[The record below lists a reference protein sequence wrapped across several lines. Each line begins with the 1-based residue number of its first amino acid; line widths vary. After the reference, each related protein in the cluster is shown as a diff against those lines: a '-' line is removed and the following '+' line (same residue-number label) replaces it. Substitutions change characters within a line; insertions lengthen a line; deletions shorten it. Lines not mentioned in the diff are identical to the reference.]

1 MNANIIKN
9 VFAFLLVISAGVV
22 SAAQGDVFTWTG
34 AEDNYWT
41 NKNNWA
47 EGKIP
52 NGMSKAIFD
61 PGEGKTICIDMRNR
75 GWGGTST
82 WPNVYEF
89 RSGNVYF
96 SKYIRYTG
104 DGNTSPG
111 VFYVAEGAKAVISNE
126 LFTANGR
133 ACMKKTGKGDLIC
146 VGKFA
151 INAAIPQVT
160 VEEGLFR
167 YIQGDSQ
174 SLKNVNRVTVKS
186 GATFYPSGGG
196 NTLGEGNLVI
206 AVEKGGIFKASC
218 GGFSYPNTIDHL
230 EGEGTVEQGGSYDY
244 GLKIKGTTAGQA
256 FSGNFSGNIQ
266 VDFMPSDKPV
276 IIGGTETLSTLN
288 LCTLSDNVRF
298 LPSEKPYVISGLRL
312 NQTCGKYTALDTN
325 GNPVSVKVKS
335 KVTISGKDMEL
346 AFDKLYTPEYYGFYW
361 GADNCAITITKG
373 VYCKTPSVL
382 NNIDTTRMLP
392 APEGMVMRVGHE
404 GSAISMIGGELWLKT
419 SDEECQMP
427 KVFDHFGG
435 DLAFFGANPKGICKD
450 AEPSSPAVLNLRGGR
465 VLSDMHGMYQH
476 GAALFPDTNAFR
488 VVVHEKPA
496 VFKAVNHTA
505 SSGEDRIITIARPV
519 ESGITEGKDGGLT
532 IEGGTVFKFPYPVLL
547 NGPFTALDGEILL
560 DNKSDTGTTAAF
572 FGTGDVN
579 FGNVKFRFPDNP
591 ASSKTVKFAT
601 DEGASF
607 CVKGASQFTFKK
619 SSSALSQN
627 VEIGGD
633 LVRTRGGVLF
643 LSEHGCAGG
652 FQSTFKVD
660 KGVELN
666 EALLTKMPILF
677 RDPSAL
683 KHRFAT
689 CDEDGRIVPLT
700 DVATSLDDPNTAKK
714 AVVISSAAELS
725 ADEEK
730 SVAALMID
738 DAKLELNSASKINVG
753 VGEEPAIVVWNKTY
767 ASGKLPKGNGTIDF
781 GAREGVVVIDS
792 RSADYATL
800 PIPFTLAGSGGITFI
815 SAPEKAYKYL
825 KLTGA
830 NTYSGPTTINSI
842 RVEPCTSSAFGLGE
856 VHVGGGER
864 AGGRIYF
871 GTPVTLP
878 NDFFVSGRGINK
890 SVYSDTSGAFVFT
903 TNATLT
909 GSVTLEGETRM
920 TLIDGAR
927 GTISGAVKGV
937 GRLSLY
943 PGDGVLVL
951 AGDNTYTGGTEV
963 VGASLAVTRTG
974 SLGSG
979 DVVLDG
985 GTLVFENTSAMSLT
999 NTVSGIGTIALKGS
1013 APVAFDGNLSNLEAS
1028 LDLCG
1033 TWQTFTEMPP
1043 FSKIVNSHSGKATF
1057 ALASN
1062 LGTVSWPGYA
1072 LEGKVSLAIG
1082 EGTVLDLGGREIEVF
1097 RLEPGAASKIVN
1109 GTVKQI
1115 KPMVGMRVIFR

>member
-61 PGEGKTICIDMRNR
+61 PGEGKTIYVNMKDR

-89 RSGNVYF
+89 KSGNTYF
-96 SKYIRYTG
+96 STYIRYTG
-104 DGNTSPG
+104 SGNTSPG
-111 VFYVAEGAKAVISNE
+111 VFYVAEGATAVVSNE
-126 LFTANGR
+126 LFTASGR

-167 YIQGDSQ
+167 YIQGDSY

-206 AVEKGGIFKASC
+206 AIEKGGLFKASC
-218 GGFSYPNTIDHL
+218 GGYNYPNIIDHL
-230 EGEGTVEQGGSYDY
+230 EGEGTVAQAGTTDY
-244 GLKIKGTTAGQA
+244 GLKIKGTTVGEA
-256 FSGNFSGNIQ
+256 FSGNFSGKIQ
-266 VDFMPSDKPV
+266 VNFMPSDNPV
-276 IIGGTETLSTLN
+276 IIGGTDTLSTLN
-288 LCTLSDNVRF
+288 ACTLSDNVRF
-298 LPSEKPYVISGLRL
+298 LPAEMPYVISNPNL
-312 NQTCGKYTALDTN
+312 NQSGGKYAALDTN
-325 GNPVSVKVKS
+325 GNPVVVAAKS
-335 KVTISGKDMEL
+335 KVNISGNDMEL

-361 GADNCAITITKG
+361 GSNNCAITITKG
-373 VYCKTPSVL
+373 LYCKTPSVL
-382 NNIDTTRMLP
+382 ANIDTTRMLP
-392 APEGMVMRVGHE
+392 SPEGMVMRVGYTN
-404 GSAISMIGGELWLKT
+404 SAISMKGGELWLKT
-419 SDEECQMP
+419 SDTECQMP
-427 KVFDHFGG
+427 KVFDLFGG
-435 DLAFFGANPKGICKD
+435 DLAFYGANAKGICKD
-450 AEPSSPAVLNLRGGR
+450 ATPLSPAVLNIRGGR
-465 VLSDMHGMYQH
+465 VLVDMHGTYRY
-476 GAALFPDTNAFR
+476 GTTLFPGTNAFR
-488 VVVHEKPA
+488 VVVHDKPA

-505 SSGEDRIITIARPV
+505 SSGEDRTIDIARPI
-519 ESGITEGKDGGLT
+519 ESGVEEGKDGGLT
-532 IEGGTVFKFPYPVLL
+532 LEGAPVFKFRYPVLL

-560 DNKSDTGTTAAF
+560 DNRADTDTTAAF
-572 FGTGDVN
+572 FGSGDVN
-579 FGNVKFRFPDNP
+579 FGNVKFRFPS
-591 ASSKTVKFAT
+591 ASTASKTVKFAT
-601 DEGASF
+601 DEGAAFS
-607 CVKGASQFTFKK
+607 VRGSSQFTFK
-619 SSSALSQN
+619 SAAGDLPQN
-627 VEIGGD
+627 VEIGGS
-633 LVRTRGGVLF
+633 LVRMRGGVLF
-643 LSEHGCAGG
+643 LSEHGCASGL
-652 FQSTFKVD
+652 QSVFKVNG
-660 KGVELN
+660 GVALN
-666 EALLTKMPILF
+666 EAHLTKVPILF
-677 RDPSAL
+677 RDPSVL

-689 CDEDGRIVPLT
+689 CSEDGRIVPLT

-767 ASGKLPKGNGTIDF
+767 ASDKLPKGNGTIDF

-800 PIPFTLAGSGGITFI
+800 PIPFTLAGSGGVTFI

-842 RVEPCTSSAFGLGE
+842 RVEPCTSSALGLGE

-871 GTPVTLP
+871 GSPVTLP

-890 SVYSDTSGAFVFT
+890 SVYSDTSGAFVFA

-927 GTISGAVKGV
+927 GTISGTVKGV

-943 PGDGVLVL
+943 PGDGTLVL
-951 AGDNTYTGGTEV
+951 EGDNTYTGGTEV

-974 SLGSG
+974 SLGFG

-985 GTLVFENTSAMSLT
+985 GILVFENASAMSLT

-1043 FSKIVNSHSGKATF
+1043 FGKIVNSHSGKATF

-1072 LEGKVSLAIG
+1072 FEGKVSLAIG